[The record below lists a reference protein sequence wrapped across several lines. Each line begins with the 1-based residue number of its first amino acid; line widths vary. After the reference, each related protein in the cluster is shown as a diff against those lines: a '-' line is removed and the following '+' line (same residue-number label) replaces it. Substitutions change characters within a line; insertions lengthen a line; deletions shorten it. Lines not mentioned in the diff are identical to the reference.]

1 MKKRETV
8 WQSRAH
14 RRCFG
19 ICTVCLSLYIAYTTY
34 LSQSG
39 FLSGGV
45 KTVASLC
52 VFAVLSASLCR
63 LLSEGCERLAR
74 AVARA
79 ASRRAGGASFGRRWL
94 FRRSSLA
101 ARLRRAGP
109 EASAMTHPTSGVR
122 RIPVS

>member
-74 AVARA
+74 LSPAPHP
-79 ASRRAGGASFGRRWL
+79 GGGRRLRMPPPSVGCRRNENRTKNTNRLWL
-94 FRRSSLA
+94 
-101 ARLRRAGP
+101 
-109 EASAMTHPTSGVR
+109 
-122 RIPVS
+122 VSIKCK

>member
-39 FLSGGV
+39 FLTGGV

-52 VFAVLSASLCR
+52 VFAVLLSLI
-63 LLSEGCERLAR
+63 
-74 AVARA
+74 
-79 ASRRAGGASFGRRWL
+79 
-94 FRRSSLA
+94 
-101 ARLRRAGP
+101 
-109 EASAMTHPTSGVR
+109 H
-122 RIPVS
+122 I

>member
-45 KTVASLC
+45 KTLLLVRNLPNMVFNASTC
-52 VFAVLSASLCR
+52 GDNCA
-63 LLSEGCERLAR
+63 
-74 AVARA
+74 
-79 ASRRAGGASFGRRWL
+79 RWL
-94 FRRSSLA
+94 LKIGKEQDVFTA
-101 ARLRRAGP
+101 VFELRHA
-109 EASAMTHPTSGVR
+109 
-122 RIPVS
+122 

>member
-1 MKKRETV
+1 MKKSETA

-14 RRCFG
+14 RVWFG

-39 FLSGGV
+39 FLTGGV

-74 AVARA
+74 LSPAPHPGGRA
-79 ASRRAGGASFGRRWL
+79 ARFLGGAGRFGGHLWLRVCGVLARRRQL
-94 FRRSSLA
+94 
-101 ARLRRAGP
+101 
-109 EASAMTHPTSGVR
+109 
-122 RIPVS
+122 

>member
-14 RRCFG
+14 RRWFG

-39 FLSGGV
+39 FLTGGV

-74 AVARA
+74 LSPAPHP
-79 ASRRAGGASFGRRWL
+79 GGGRRVFWACRL
-94 FRRSSLA
+94 FL
-101 ARLRRAGP
+101 P
-109 EASAMTHPTSGVR
+109 FY
-122 RIPVS
+122 

>member
-14 RRCFG
+14 RRWFG

-74 AVARA
+74 LSPAPHP
-79 ASRRAGGASFGRRWL
+79 GDGRRVFWAA
-94 FRRSSLA
+94 LA
-101 ARLRRAGP
+101 
-109 EASAMTHPTSGVR
+109 
-122 RIPVS
+122 I

>member
-39 FLSGGV
+39 FLTGGV

-79 ASRRAGGASFGRRWL
+79 ASRRR
-94 FRRSSLA
+94 A
-101 ARLRRAGP
+101 ARLLGGAGYFGGHLWLRVCGVLARR
-109 EASAMTHPTSGVR
+109 R
-122 RIPVS
+122 QL

>member
-39 FLSGGV
+39 FLTGGV
-45 KTVASLC
+45 KG
-52 VFAVLSASLCR
+52 LSTYY
-63 LLSEGCERLAR
+63 G
-74 AVARA
+74 
-79 ASRRAGGASFGRRWL
+79 
-94 FRRSSLA
+94 
-101 ARLRRAGP
+101 
-109 EASAMTHPTSGVR
+109 MK
-122 RIPVS
+122 